1 MWTKETIHELV
12 TRQKQYFRTN
22 ETLDIDWRIRQLK
35 RLKTALSLYE
45 DDLIA
50 ALMSDLGRS
59 ETEAYLA
66 DIGSV
71 IMEINETIQGLKRW
85 ARPELHLSG
94 PACRLHRRCPQQRP
108 ASQKYNP

>member
-45 DDLIA
+45 DDLIS
-50 ALMSDLGRS
+50 ALQADLGRS
-59 ETEAYLA
+59 EAEAYLA
-66 DIGSV
+66 DIGSL
-71 IMEINETIQGLKRW
+71 IAEINDTIAGLRHW
-85 ARPELHLSG
+85 A
-94 PACRLHRRCPQQRP
+94 
-108 ASQKYNP
+108 